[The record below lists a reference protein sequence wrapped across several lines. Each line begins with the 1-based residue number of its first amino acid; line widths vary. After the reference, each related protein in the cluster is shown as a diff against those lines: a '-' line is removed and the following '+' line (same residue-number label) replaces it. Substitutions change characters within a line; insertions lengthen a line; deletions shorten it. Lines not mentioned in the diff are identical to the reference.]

1 MRRKFLSWLRSLRG
15 TPPQQPAV
23 TIPTPEPL
31 SIERQWASVITIAS
45 GRLKGIDHSHGL
57 QSEASRQIDAAY
69 YALNQI
75 LDELATVMQLPEQHR
90 SAAVVKLDPAL
101 RRIVQ
106 PSKEQKR
113 SKAA

>member
-1 MRRKFLSWLRSLRG
+1 
-15 TPPQQPAV
+15 
-23 TIPTPEPL
+23 
-31 SIERQWASVITIAS
+31 
-45 GRLKGIDHSHGL
+45 L
-57 QSEASRQIDAAY
+57 QSEASCQIDAAY